1 MELPHP
7 REMGA
12 GRWLSGEGSSQVVCG
27 EVVSLEVHLDVSDV
41 SFWHL
46 FIYGDLFSSHPA
58 SFPDPKCS
66 KLPVRIPIT
75 TVARFKLI
83 LENQFL

>member
-46 FIYGDLFSSHPA
+46 FIYVTSSLHIQPA
-58 SFPDPKCS
+58 SLTLSVPNY
-66 KLPVRIPIT
+66 L
-75 TVARFKLI
+75 
-83 LENQFL
+83 LEFL